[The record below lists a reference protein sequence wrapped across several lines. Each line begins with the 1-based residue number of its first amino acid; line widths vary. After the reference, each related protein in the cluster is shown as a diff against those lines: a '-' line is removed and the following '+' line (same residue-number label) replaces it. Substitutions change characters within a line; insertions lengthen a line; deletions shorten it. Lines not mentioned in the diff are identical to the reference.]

1 MWVRIALLSLK
12 PLILFLRFYI
22 FIPVWKIFIINATIV
37 IIIII
42 STVIVITIT
51 IFFFVFFFS
60 FLMLSILSINL
71 FITLTYIF
79 AISKD
84 FSILNIWHEHKIS
97 KRQQIL
103 KVYSKDTNTIIVK
116 VKVLVVDTNS
126 EICSLFNLFFW
137 QFSKQGRKW
146 NCGNNPEKVM
156 YIYIYIYRKNNYLNN
171 YPLGFSINYFVFI
184 CQNYLEIT
192 VCAMGT
198 KCSSSNRIIFMGM
211 FEKRY
216 LYNFM
221 NTMSKFSTSHRWH
234 F

>member
-116 VKVLVVDTNS
+116 GKVLVVDTNS

-146 NCGNNPEKVM
+146 NCGNKPEK
-156 YIYIYIYRKNNYLNN
+156 K
-171 YPLGFSINYFVFI
+171 
-184 CQNYLEIT
+184 
-192 VCAMGT
+192 
-198 KCSSSNRIIFMGM
+198 K
-211 FEKRY
+211 
-216 LYNFM
+216 
-221 NTMSKFSTSHRWH
+221 
-234 F
+234 